1 MRVIGLCF
9 RRTRICRGVRAC
21 EIFAGRRQR
30 RAGTRYHR
38 VFETYLR
45 YRVREGHRVLEGVR
59 LPKEDPFWKKYFP
72 PNGWNCRCTT
82 LEIWKDEPTA
92 KIDFG
97 ITGRDP
103 RKRTSDAMNVPKEFR
118 GNVGIFAISKKYA
131 KKKSKHLYKNPKFI
145 SESTLA
151 STTKPIRG
159 IQRGTFIVNVH
170 KSKPGKLT
178 GYDGM
183 RTASECKTINELLEM
198 GYDVKIIPESKKQKE
213 KTPDIFIKWK
223 KRKRIAVEMKN
234 PTSSTYSTIK
244 SHISHA
250 IKQGCELLLL
260 DLRNSP
266 IAFNEIDVIIKRT
279 IGSRPSRSLP
289 IDLEVW
295 INEYGKRRVYKRK
308 KG

>member
-103 RKRTSDAMNVPKEFR
+103 RKRTPSAMNVPAEFR
-118 GNVGIFAISKKYA
+118 GNVGIFAAATSKGSVKN
-131 KKKSKHLYKNPKFI
+131 KKNKKFLEERI
-145 SESTLA
+145 EITDDN
-151 STTKPIRG
+151 G
-159 IQRGTFIVNVH
+159 ITV
-170 KSKPGKLT
+170 
-178 GYDGM
+178 Y
-183 RTASECKTINELLEM
+183 EL
-198 GYDVKIIPESKKQKE
+198 VFNKIIE
-213 KTPDIFIKWK
+213 IFG
-223 KRKRIAVEMKN
+223 N
-234 PTSSTYSTIK
+234 
-244 SHISHA
+244 
-250 IKQGCELLLL
+250 
-260 DLRNSP
+260 
-266 IAFNEIDVIIKRT
+266 VIEATFCGR
-279 IGSRPSRSLP
+279 
-289 IDLEVW
+289 
-295 INEYGKRRVYKRK
+295 
-308 KG
+308 